1 MEFCGAG
8 SVTDLIKNT
17 KGNSLKEEWTAYI
30 CREILRVSNLVGNFL
45 FQRNEIL
52 FFGILW
58 FCLFSLF
65 SKTDA
70 RAAWACC
77 QSLKTA
83 SICHYS
89 GKSESNFKRADSW
102 KGITGKKHIVLK
114 LIKYARGICDNPWF
128 KTFIFLLN
136 DCVLNY
142 RCPACSLKAIG
153 RWLVSMM
160 SLLWTDLLGK
170 LYPFY
175 HILSLLSVMVR
186 FSCRGLMSPT
196 ENNSITASCQ
206 LSTVLLWTMISFYS
220 LFSFFFFSNP
230 HFLPHVVFS
239 VFPLSA
245 ASAPSHF
252 FLFLLLSSLC
262 AFNIFF
268 RSFYQFLHL
277 TAWFQINA
285 TMQLFLKLRFK
296 YRSRLVPQL

>member
-45 FQRNEIL
+45 FQRNEI
-52 FFGILW
+52 FFFWILW

-70 RAAWACC
+70 RAAWACW

-102 KGITGKKHIVLK
+102 KGIILTGKKTHCLKTHKVRTRIV
-114 LIKYARGICDNPWF
+114 ICDNPWF
-128 KTFIFLLN
+128 KTFILLLN
-136 DCVLNY
+136 ECVLNY
-142 RCPACSLKAIG
+142 RCPACSLKAIR

-196 ENNSITASCQ
+196 ENSSITASCQ
-206 LSTVLLWTMISFYS
+206 LSTVLLSTMISFYS
-220 LFSFFFFSNP
+220 LFSFFFFPTLISRLMLC
-230 HFLPHVVFS
+230 FLFS
-239 VFPLSA
+239 
-245 ASAPSHF
+245 
-252 FLFLLLSSLC
+252 LFLLPLPRH
-262 AFNIFF
+262 IFF
-268 RSFYQFLHL
+268 YFSFFHPSVLLTFFFPQFLPISPSYSL
-277 TAWFQINA
+277 ISNQCNNA
-285 TMQLFLKLRFK
+285 TF
-296 YRSRLVPQL
+296 